1 MYSWI
6 YFLLYKNKR
15 SRLLG
20 IHACIIVVAD
30 GGDFTAAA
38 ANKPVVCV
46 GCSLVC
52 KVSGIFVTST
62 RHDTDFLRNK
72 HM

>member
-6 YFLLYKNKR
+6 YFSLYKNKR

-20 IHACIIVVAD
+20 IHACITVVVD
-30 GGDFTAAA
+30 GGDFTASA

-46 GCSLVC
+46 GCKFSL
-52 KVSGIFVTST
+52 
-62 RHDTDFLRNK
+62 
-72 HM
+72 

>member
-20 IHACIIVVAD
+20 IHACITVVVD
-30 GGDFTAAA
+30 GGDFTASA

-46 GCSLVC
+46 GCKFSL
-52 KVSGIFVTST
+52 
-62 RHDTDFLRNK
+62 
-72 HM
+72 